1 MSSKDKVQCHKVP
14 FVLRYHIPIK
24 EKYPE
29 KYSYHL
35 LHLFFPF
42 RDEMELKENF
52 GNLQR
57 KNK

>member
-35 LHLFFPF
+35 LHLLFPF
-42 RDEMELKENF
+42 RDEMELKEKIWE
-52 GNLQR
+52 LT
-57 KNK
+57 KKK